1 MYNCTPKYRY
11 FLILLLLTVFSAVNG
26 LAQIVIGTPTL
37 GFSQACASAG
47 FNTYNVSFTFF
58 PPANLQAGNQFI
70 VELSDATG
78 GFGTATV
85 VQTLTSATSPVNTN
99 FQLPTNTAGQGYRV
113 RVRSTAPSATSPASV
128 SFPAYYAIHN
138 QPFSINNNAGSIT
151 SCEGSTV
158 VLQVDNTGTPAS
170 PLFYPGLIYK
180 WYRNFAVV
188 AGATGPTLNVTE
200 AGNYYVI
207 VDYGTCVMN
216 SYSNII
222 TVNTVAGFTLTIDT
236 TDGGDV
242 ICAGSSKTLVS
253 SNQNTAYLYQWYRD
267 NVAITGATNATYNAT
282 LEGTYKLIITV
293 GSCVF
298 ESDEMFLEL
307 QDLEVTLDVNATEVL
322 IPGDQLGIN
331 SINNGVNVTYQWRRN
346 GVNISGAT
354 SSSYTATLSGLYTL
368 VVTETQNCT
377 LVDQASVNVIYPNSF
392 SLVVDTT
399 GDYQSC
405 VSSST
410 TLEITSF
417 NAITSTSTISIL
429 NNNFNYGY
437 QWYKNNQP
445 IAGATALTLP
455 VNQTLGNGNYNLV
468 VTIPNITNPVTSNT
482 ITVTLGNA
490 AAPVISQTGTYCNS
504 SSTVTLSS
512 TYSGSQYQYQW
523 YRNAAAISGAI
534 SATLSTNQEGSY
546 YVIVTNSGCPV
557 TSNLWNIQAATGTI
571 TIENPANDVILPGE
585 QKVLTTT
592 TSLNQPTY
600 QWYRNNILIAG
611 ATASSYTATQDGIY
625 KVIATEAGNG
635 CTITAEASVTLV
647 YPTSFVLTINVNSGY
662 QNCVSNSTSLV
673 INSFVAQ
680 TSQGNINVNPN
691 NVAFIYQWLL
701 NTNAVAGANN
711 TTHDISNS
719 TQNGTY
725 SLSVTLPNY
734 GVIIS
739 NNVSVA
745 LAITTPTITA
755 QGSLCN
761 GNTIT
766 LSSSET
772 SSLYTYSWYK
782 NGTLIPN
789 SNVANYAASE
799 IGNYYLIVSNGS
811 CSSTSN
817 TIDLQ
822 ESTYTATLNV
832 PATDVIIPGESKV
845 LQVTTD
851 AVQPT
856 FQWFRNNVLLAGA
869 NSSAYTATLNGTYK
883 VIVTQTQGCNSTQE
897 AVVDLIYPDSFTV
910 VIAPSSNY
918 ADCANSATQL
928 RITSFNATTSLG
940 TVSILNNDYGYTYQ
954 WYRNNNLVVSSNQN
968 TLDITSLTEN
978 GSYELRVVVPNFN
991 LIISNIV
998 VIKLGLDIQV
1008 TVVADAEFICENGGS
1023 TLLTSNANQANYQY
1037 NWFRSGTTQSIG
1049 SQSELTVTSAGT
1061 YYLVVTV
1068 SDCTYTSNEVNVN
1081 AIDESY
1087 VTLSEAENFTVFEGS
1102 TKMVYATGGDS
1113 YQWFFGDDLVA
1124 VGPSY
1129 GVSEAGSYLLIAMV
1143 GNCEIVKIF
1152 NVTIIENNSIV
1163 IPNFVSI
1170 NNDGRNDLWAIPEKY
1185 TNKEDVEITIY
1196 ASSGKVIFRSRNY
1209 QNNWP
1214 TNTFSYSKKD
1224 PVVYYTI
1231 SENNQITKKGTI
1243 TIIE

>member
-1 MYNCTPKYRY
+1 M
-11 FLILLLLTVFSAVNG
+11 FSTVSG

-37 GFSQACASAG
+37 GFSQACASSG

-70 VELSDATG
+70 IELSDATG
-78 GFGTATV
+78 GFASATV

-99 FQLPTNTAGQGYRV
+99 FQLPTNTAGQGYKV
-113 RVRSTAPSATSPASV
+113 RVRSTAPVATSPASV

-151 SCEGSTV
+151 SCQGSTV
-158 VLQVDNTGTPAS
+158 ILQVDNTGTSAS

-180 WYRNFAVV
+180 WFRNFAVV
-188 AGATGPTLNVTE
+188 AGATGPTLTVTE
-200 AGNYYVI
+200 SGNYYVI
-207 VDYGTCVMN
+207 VDYGSCVMN

-222 TVNTVAGFTLTIDT
+222 SVNTIAGFTLTIDT
-236 TDGGDV
+236 TDGGDI
-242 ICAGSSKTLVS
+242 ICAGSSKTLVA
-253 SNQNTAYLYQWYRD
+253 SNQDSAYSYQWYRN

-307 QDLEVTLDVNATEVL
+307 QDLEVTLDVNATELL
-322 IPGDQLGIN
+322 IPGDQLVIN
-331 SINNGVNVTYQWRRN
+331 SVDNGVNATYQWKRN
-346 GVNISGAT
+346 NVNISGAT
-354 SSSYTATLSGLYTL
+354 ASSYTVTQAGLYTL

-377 LVDQASVNVIYPNSF
+377 LVDQVSVNVIYPNSF
-392 SLVVDTT
+392 NIVVDTT

-405 VSSST
+405 VSAST
-410 TLEITSF
+410 TLEIIQF
-417 NAITSTSTISIL
+417 NAVTSTSTISLL

-445 IAGATALTLP
+445 IAGATSVTLP
-455 VNQTLGNGNYNLV
+455 VDQTLGNGNYYLV
-468 VTIPNITNPVTSNT
+468 VTLPNITTPVTSNT
-482 ITVTLGNA
+482 ISVTLGNA
-490 AAPVISQTGTYCNS
+490 TAPVISQTGTYCNS
-504 SSTVTLSS
+504 ASTVTLSS
-512 TYSGSQYQYQW
+512 TYSGTQYQYQW
-523 YRNAAAISGAI
+523 YRNNTAIAGAN
-534 SATLSTNQEGSY
+534 SATLNTNQEGSY
-546 YVIVTNSGCPV
+546 YVIVTNSGCPI
-557 TSNLWNIQAATGTI
+557 TSNTWTIQAATGTI
-571 TIENPANDVILPGE
+571 TIAGPANDVILPGE

-600 QWYRNNILIAG
+600 QWFRNNILIAG
-611 ATASSYTATQDGIY
+611 ATSANYTATQDGVY

-635 CTITAEASVTLV
+635 CDITAEASVSLV
-647 YPTSFVLTINVNSGY
+647 YPTNFVLTINVDAGY
-662 QNCVSNSTSLV
+662 QNCVSNTTSLV

-680 TSQGNINVNPN
+680 TPQGNINVNPN
-691 NVAFIYQWLL
+691 NTAFAYQWLL
-701 NTNAVAGANN
+701 NSTTVSGANATN
-711 TTHDISNS
+711 YAVTSS
-719 TQNGTY
+719 AQNGTY
-725 SLSVTLPNY
+725 SLTVTLPNY
-734 GVIIS
+734 GVVTS

-745 LAITTPTITA
+745 LAITTPIITA

-761 GNTIT
+761 GNTVT

-772 SSLYTYSWYK
+772 SSLYTYNWYK

-789 SNVANYAASE
+789 SNASNYAASE
-799 IGNYYLIVSNGS
+799 IGNYYLVVSNGS

-817 TIDLQ
+817 TINLQ
-822 ESTYTATLNV
+822 ESTFTATLNV

-845 LQVTTD
+845 LQVTTN
-851 AVQPT
+851 AIQPT
-856 FQWFRNNVLLAGA
+856 FQWFRNNVLIAGVT
-869 NSSAYTATLNGTYK
+869 SSAYNATLNGTYK

-910 VIAPSSNY
+910 VIAPASNY
-918 ADCANSATQL
+918 VDCNSSETQL
-928 RITSFNATTSLG
+928 QITSFNAITSLG

-968 TLDITSLTEN
+968 TLDINSLTQN

-991 LIISNIV
+991 LIISNVV
-998 VIKLGLDIQV
+998 VIKLGLDLDV
-1008 TVVADAEFICENGGS
+1008 TVVAEAAFICENGGS
-1023 TLLTSNANQANYQY
+1023 TLLTSNANQPDYEY
-1037 NWFRSGTTQSIG
+1037 KWFESGSTQSVG
-1049 SQSELTVTSAGT
+1049 NQSELTVTAAGT

-1068 SDCTYTSNEVNVN
+1068 NDCSYTSNNVTIN

-1087 VTLSEAENFTVFEGS
+1087 VTLSEPENFSVFEGS

-1113 YQWFFGDDLVA
+1113 YQWFFEGELVA

-1129 GVSEAGSYLLIAMV
+1129 GVSAAGSYTLVALV

-1152 NVTIIENNSIV
+1152 NVTITENNSIV
-1163 IPNFVSI
+1163 IPNFISI

-1185 TNKEDVEITIY
+1185 TNKEDVEIIIY

-1214 TNTFSYSKKD
+1214 TATFEYSKKD

-1231 SENNQITKKGTI
+1231 SENDQITKKGTI

>member
-1 MYNCTPKYRY
+1 MFGT
-11 FLILLLLTVFSAVNG
+11 TSG

-37 GFSQACASAG
+37 GFSQACASSG

-78 GFGTATV
+78 GFASATI
-85 VQTLTSATSPVNTN
+85 VQTVTSATSPVNTN
-99 FQLPTNTAGQGYRV
+99 FQLPTNTAGQGYKV
-113 RVRSTAPSATSPASV
+113 RVRSTAPVATSPASV

-151 SCEGSTV
+151 SCQGSTV
-158 VLQVDNTGTPAS
+158 VLQVDNTGTSAS
-170 PLFYPGLIYK
+170 PLFYPGLVYK

-200 AGNYYVI
+200 SGNYYVI
-207 VDYGTCVMN
+207 VDYGSCVMN

-222 TVNTVAGFTLTIDT
+222 SVNTIAGFTLTIDT
-236 TDGGDV
+236 TDGGDI
-242 ICAGSSKTLVS
+242 ICAGSSKTLVA
-253 SNQNTAYLYQWYRD
+253 SNQNSAYSYQWYRN
-267 NVAITGATNATYNAT
+267 NVAITGATSATYNAT

-322 IPGDQLGIN
+322 IPGDQLVIN
-331 SINNGVNVTYQWRRN
+331 SVDNGVNATYQWRRN

-354 SSSYTATLSGLYTL
+354 SPSYAATQSGLYTL

-377 LVDQASVNVIYPNSF
+377 LVDQVSVNVIYPNSF
-392 SLVVDTT
+392 TIVVDTT

-405 VSSST
+405 VSAST
-410 TLEITSF
+410 TLEIIQF

-429 NNNFNYGY
+429 NNNFNYAY

-445 IAGATALTLP
+445 IAGATTVPLP
-455 VNQTLGNGNYNLV
+455 VDQTLGNGNYYLV

-482 ITVTLGNA
+482 ISVTLGNA
-490 AAPVISQTGTYCNS
+490 TAPVISQTGTYCNS

-512 TYSGSQYQYQW
+512 TYSGTQYQYQW
-523 YRNAAAISGAI
+523 YRNNSAIAGAT
-534 SATLSTNQEGSY
+534 SATLNTNQEGSY
-546 YVIVTNSGCPV
+546 YVIVTNSGCPI
-557 TSNLWNIQAATGTI
+557 TSNTWTIQAATGTI
-571 TIENPANDVILPGE
+571 TIAGPANDVILPGE

-600 QWYRNNILIAG
+600 QWFRNNILIAG
-611 ATASSYTATQDGIY
+611 ATAANYTATQDGIY
-625 KVIATEAGNG
+625 KVIATEPGNG
-635 CTITAEASVTLV
+635 CDITAEASVTLV
-647 YPTSFVLTINVNSGY
+647 YPTNFVLTINVDSGY
-662 QNCVSNSTSLV
+662 QNCVSNSTSLL

-680 TSQGNINVNPN
+680 TSQGNINVNPIN
-691 NVAFIYQWLL
+691 AAYTYQWLL
-701 NTNAVAGANN
+701 NTNAVSGANA
-711 TTHDISNS
+711 TTHAIGSS
-719 TQNGTY
+719 AQNGSY
-725 SLSVTLPNY
+725 SLTVTLPNY
-734 GVIIS
+734 GVVTS

-745 LAITTPTITA
+745 LAIATPTITA

-761 GNTIT
+761 GNTVT

-772 SSLYTYSWYK
+772 NSLYTYNWYK
-782 NGTLIPN
+782 NGVLIPN
-789 SNVANYAASE
+789 SNVSTYGATE
-799 IGNYYLIVSNGS
+799 IGNYYLVISNGS

-817 TIDLQ
+817 TINLQ
-822 ESTYTATLNV
+822 ESTFTASLNV
-832 PATDVIIPGESKV
+832 PATDVIIPGQSKI
-845 LQVTTD
+845 LEVTTTAD
-851 AVQPT
+851 QPT
-856 FQWFRNNVLLAGA
+856 FQWFRNNVLIAGA
-869 NSSAYTATLNGTYK
+869 TSSTYIATLNGTYK

-918 ADCANSATQL
+918 VECNSSETQL
-928 RITSFNATTSLG
+928 QITSFNAITSLG

-968 TLDITSLTEN
+968 TLDIASLTEN
-978 GSYELRVVVPNFN
+978 GSYELRVVIPNFN
-991 LIISNIV
+991 LIISNVV
-998 VIKLGLDIQV
+998 VIKLGLDLDV
-1008 TVVADAEFICENGGS
+1008 TVIADAEFICENGGS
-1023 TLLTSNANQANYQY
+1023 TLLTSNANQTDYDYKWYQT
-1037 NWFRSGTTQSIG
+1037 GTTQSIG
-1049 SQSELTVTSAGT
+1049 SQSELTVTTAGT
-1061 YYLVVTV
+1061 YYLVITV
-1068 SDCTYTSNEVNVN
+1068 NDCSYTSNNVTVN

-1087 VTLSEAENFTVFEGS
+1087 VTLSEPENFSVFEGS

-1113 YQWFFGDDLVA
+1113 YQWYFEGELVA

-1129 GVSEAGSYLLIAMV
+1129 GVSQAGSYSLIALV

-1152 NVTIIENNSIV
+1152 HVTITENNSIV

-1185 TNKEDVEITIY
+1185 TNKEDVEIIIY

-1214 TNTFSYSKKD
+1214 TSTFEYSKKD

-1231 SENNQITKKGTI
+1231 SENDQLTKKGTI

>member
-1 MYNCTPKYRY
+1 M
-11 FLILLLLTVFSAVNG
+11 FSTVSGF
-26 LAQIVIGTPTL
+26 AQIVIGTPTL

-78 GFGTATV
+78 GFASATV
-85 VQTLTSATSPVNTN
+85 VKTLTSATSPVNTN
-99 FQLPTNTAGQGYRV
+99 FQLPTNTAGQGYKV
-113 RVRSTAPSATSPASV
+113 RVRSTAPVATSPASV

-151 SCEGSTV
+151 SCQGSTV
-158 VLQVDNTGTPAS
+158 VLQVDNTGTAAS
-170 PLFYPGLIYK
+170 PLFYPGLVYK

-200 AGNYYVI
+200 SGNYYVI
-207 VDYGTCVMN
+207 VDYGSCVMN

-222 TVNTVAGFTLTIDT
+222 SVNTIAGFTLTIDT
-236 TDGGDV
+236 TDGGDI
-242 ICAGSSKTLVS
+242 ICAGSSKTLEA
-253 SNQNTAYLYQWYRD
+253 SNQDTAFTYQWYR
-267 NVAITGATNATYNAT
+267 NNAAITGATNATYNAT

-322 IPGDQLGIN
+322 IPGDQLVIN
-331 SINNGVNVTYQWRRN
+331 SVDNGVNATYQWKRN
-346 GVNISGAT
+346 NVNISGAT
-354 SSSYTATLSGLYTL
+354 ASSYTANQSGLYTL

-377 LVDQASVNVIYPNSF
+377 LVDQVSVNVIYPNSF
-392 SLVVDTT
+392 NIVVDTT

-405 VSSST
+405 VSAST
-410 TLEITSF
+410 TLEIIQF
-417 NAITSTSTISIL
+417 NAVTSTSTISLL

-445 IAGATALTLP
+445 ITGATSVTLP
-455 VNQTLGNGNYNLV
+455 VDQTLGNGNYYLV
-468 VTIPNITNPVTSNT
+468 VTLPNITTPVTSNT
-482 ITVTLGNA
+482 ISVTLGNA
-490 AAPVISQTGTYCNS
+490 TAPVISQTGTYCNS

-512 TYSGSQYQYQW
+512 TYSGTQYQYQW
-523 YRNAAAISGAI
+523 YRDNSAIAGAI
-534 SATLSTNQEGSY
+534 SATLNTNQEGSY
-546 YVIVTNSGCPV
+546 YVIVTNAGCPI
-557 TSNLWNIQAATGTI
+557 TSNTWTIQASTGTI
-571 TIENPANDVILPGE
+571 TFGNPSTDVILPGE
-585 QKVLTTT
+585 QKVLTTS

-600 QWYRNNILIAG
+600 QWFRNNILIAG
-611 ATASSYTATQDGIY
+611 ATSANYTATQDGVY
-625 KVIATEAGNG
+625 KVIATEAGDG
-635 CTITAEASVTLV
+635 CDITAEASVSLV
-647 YPTSFVLTINVNSGY
+647 YPTNFVLTINVDAGY
-662 QNCVSNSTSLV
+662 QNCVSNTTSLV

-680 TSQGNINVNPN
+680 TPQGNINVDPN
-691 NVAFIYQWLL
+691 NTAYVYQWLL
-701 NTNAVAGANN
+701 NTTAVSGANA
-711 TTHDISNS
+711 TTHAVSS
-719 TQNGTY
+719 SAQNGMY
-725 SLSVTLPNY
+725 SLTVTLPNY
-734 GVIIS
+734 GVVAS

-761 GNTIT
+761 GNSVT

-772 SSLYTYSWYK
+772 NSLYTYNWYK
-782 NGTLIPN
+782 NGVLIPN
-789 SNVANYAASE
+789 SNVSNYAATE
-799 IGNYYLIVSNGS
+799 IGNYNLVISNGS

-817 TIDLQ
+817 TINLE
-822 ESTYTATLNV
+822 ESTFTASLNV
-832 PATDVIIPGESKV
+832 PATDVIIPGQSK
-845 LQVTTD
+845 LLEVTTD

-856 FQWFRNNVLLAGA
+856 FQWFRNNILIVGA
-869 NSSAYTATLNGTYK
+869 TSNTYTATLNGTYK
-883 VIVTQTQGCNSTQE
+883 VIVTQTEGCNSTQE
-897 AVVDLIYPDSFTV
+897 AVVDLIYPDNFTV
-910 VIAPSSNY
+910 VIAPESNY
-918 ADCANSATQL
+918 ADCNSSETQL
-928 RITSFNATTSLG
+928 QITSFNAISSLG

-954 WYRNNNLVVSSNQN
+954 WYRNNNLVISSNEN
-968 TLDITSLTEN
+968 TLDITSLIEN

-991 LIISNIV
+991 LIISNVV
-998 VIKLGLDIQV
+998 VIKLGLDIDI
-1008 TVVADAEFICENGGS
+1008 TVVADAEFICENGGN
-1023 TLLTSNANQANYQY
+1023 TLLTSNAYQTEY
-1037 NWFRSGTTQSIG
+1037 DYQWFQSGSTQSIG
-1049 SQSELTVTSAGT
+1049 SQSELTVTTAGT

-1068 SDCTYTSNEVNVN
+1068 NDCSYTSNNVTIN

-1087 VTLSEAENFTVFEGS
+1087 VTLSEPENFSVFEGS
-1102 TKMVYATGGDS
+1102 TTMVYATGGDS
-1113 YQWFFGDDLVA
+1113 YQWFFEGELVG
-1124 VGPSY
+1124 VGPTY
-1129 GVSEAGSYLLIAMV
+1129 GVSAAGSYSLVALV

-1152 NVTIIENNSIV
+1152 NVTITENNSIV

-1185 TNKEDVEITIY
+1185 TNKEDVEIIIY

-1214 TNTFSYSKKD
+1214 TNTFEYSKKD

-1231 SENNQITKKGTI
+1231 SEKDQITKKGAI

>member
-1 MYNCTPKYRY
+1 
-11 FLILLLLTVFSAVNG
+11 
-26 LAQIVIGTPTL
+26 
-37 GFSQACASAG
+37 
-47 FNTYNVSFTFF
+47 
-58 PPANLQAGNQFI
+58 
-70 VELSDATG
+70 
-78 GFGTATV
+78 
-85 VQTLTSATSPVNTN
+85 
-99 FQLPTNTAGQGYRV
+99 
-113 RVRSTAPSATSPASV
+113 
-128 SFPAYYAIHN
+128 
-138 QPFSINNNAGSIT
+138 
-151 SCEGSTV
+151 
-158 VLQVDNTGTPAS
+158 
-170 PLFYPGLIYK
+170 
-180 WYRNFAVV
+180 
-188 AGATGPTLNVTE
+188 
-200 AGNYYVI
+200 
-207 VDYGTCVMN
+207 
-216 SYSNII
+216 
-222 TVNTVAGFTLTIDT
+222 
-236 TDGGDV
+236 
-242 ICAGSSKTLVS
+242 
-253 SNQNTAYLYQWYRD
+253 
-267 NVAITGATNATYNAT
+267 
-282 LEGTYKLIITV
+282 
-293 GSCVF
+293 
-298 ESDEMFLEL
+298 
-307 QDLEVTLDVNATEVL
+307 
-322 IPGDQLGIN
+322 
-331 SINNGVNVTYQWRRN
+331 
-346 GVNISGAT
+346 
-354 SSSYTATLSGLYTL
+354 
-368 VVTETQNCT
+368 
-377 LVDQASVNVIYPNSF
+377 
-392 SLVVDTT
+392 
-399 GDYQSC
+399 
-405 VSSST
+405 
-410 TLEITSF
+410 
-417 NAITSTSTISIL
+417 
-429 NNNFNYGY
+429 
-437 QWYKNNQP
+437 
-445 IAGATALTLP
+445 
-455 VNQTLGNGNYNLV
+455 
-468 VTIPNITNPVTSNT
+468 
-482 ITVTLGNA
+482 
-490 AAPVISQTGTYCNS
+490 
-504 SSTVTLSS
+504 
-512 TYSGSQYQYQW
+512 
-523 YRNAAAISGAI
+523 
-534 SATLSTNQEGSY
+534 
-546 YVIVTNSGCPV
+546 
-557 TSNLWNIQAATGTI
+557 
-571 TIENPANDVILPGE
+571 
-585 QKVLTTT
+585 
-592 TSLNQPTY
+592 
-600 QWYRNNILIAG
+600 
-611 ATASSYTATQDGIY
+611 
-625 KVIATEAGNG
+625 
-635 CTITAEASVTLV
+635 
-647 YPTSFVLTINVNSGY
+647 
-662 QNCVSNSTSLV
+662 
-673 INSFVAQ
+673 
-680 TSQGNINVNPN
+680 
-691 NVAFIYQWLL
+691 
-701 NTNAVAGANN
+701 
-711 TTHDISNS
+711 
-719 TQNGTY
+719 
-725 SLSVTLPNY
+725 
-734 GVIIS
+734 
-739 NNVSVA
+739 
-745 LAITTPTITA
+745 
-755 QGSLCN
+755 
-761 GNTIT
+761 
-766 LSSSET
+766 
-772 SSLYTYSWYK
+772 
-782 NGTLIPN
+782 
-789 SNVANYAASE
+789 
-799 IGNYYLIVSNGS
+799 
-811 CSSTSN
+811 
-817 TIDLQ
+817 
-822 ESTYTATLNV
+822 
-832 PATDVIIPGESKV
+832 VIIPGESKV